1 MTMTITELPIKRP
14 TLIVVIFS
22 VLGVLGI
29 FSYNQLKYELL
40 PKITPPYVS
49 IMTIYPGASPNEV
62 ETSVTK
68 VIEDA
73 VSGIDKVST
82 VYASSQEGMSL
93 VSLEFQMSADIN
105 VALQDVQRKVS
116 EISAEFP
123 SDVKTPRIS
132 KFALDELPVLRMGVT
147 GNMPIGIFIRS

>member
-1 MTMTITELPIKRP
+1 MTLTELSIKRP
-14 TLIVVIFS
+14 TLIVVIFC

-29 FSYNQLKYELL
+29 FSFNQLKYELL
-40 PKITPPYVS
+40 PKITPPW
-49 IMTIYPGASPNEV
+49 ITIITIYPGASPNEV

-82 VYASSQEGMSL
+82 VYGTSQEGMSI

-105 VALQDVQRKVS
+105 VSLQDAERKVS
-116 EISAEFP
+116 EIASQLP
-123 SDVKTPRIS
+123 SEAKTPSVETHLVR
-132 KFALDELPVLRMGVT
+132 G
-147 GNMPIGIFIRS
+147 